1 MALTLTIKQKIY
13 FAFAILLA
21 SALLSALVYQ
31 RLGHN
36 VTKSIQQNTQLIES
50 LVLASQGI
58 EGHIL
63 NAQHLT
69 SQTLTTP
76 VDNLRRRFSS
86 YLNQVQ
92 GIANF
97 MIHNIHSDEDSIY
110 GMSDRAIVF
119 IELIGR
125 IEILAEEIN
134 QEFTALIQQATPVIT
149 VKTLSFAEINA
160 LGNQLQQQLIQQGLK
175 TPNQFA
181 ALSQLGF
188 NLSRSHVELVHYLN
202 QHESRPSQALLVRF
216 EDRLSALKKV
226 PSISQ
231 DTANQLHQQ
240 ALLHMNVHQAKLAL
254 KKNIDETIVNKLD
267 ILLELLEEI
276 SQAVIAYDEKIIE
289 NFQTQKDDWLLS
301 TSMVLALVLII
312 ASWIAWRLVSGFILT
327 INQLKNSLLG
337 LSAGKL
343 AEPIPHKDSKDELGE
358 IARGIQQLK
367 LRLIERNGFELA
379 NGAIK
384 KRMESILINAPVGL
398 IEIDEEGRIVLVNNE
413 IKSLLKFTEPQL
425 LGKKISSML
434 GSDFFEAYEH
444 YLKSS
449 KNPTPNSS
457 QREILVL
464 NLTDSAGTN
473 IKAQVSLCGF
483 ELDQT
488 CYVIASVLN
497 VTPLYQAQEDSIE
510 QKSLLEEIIN
520 DAPEAMII
528 TTPQRIIKI
537 VNPAFC
543 KTFGYLDEEAIGKS
557 TRFLYENTQAYEN
570 AGAIKYNPRSPADH
584 PVLEICYRRKDGS
597 VFLSETVGGA
607 IRDKKN
613 HLIGY
618 MAFVR
623 DISKRKQAENKL
635 EEYRQQI
642 NASNHRLKI
651 ATQSVNMGV
660 WDYDIELEKLHW
672 NEEMFSIFGSDPA
685 TFNQSLAD
693 WAERV
698 HPDDLDSTTQK
709 LNDAIK
715 LKCDFD
721 ADFRIIH
728 PQKGI
733 RHINAHASMS
743 LNTEGE
749 VERIIGVNWDQT
761 DKKLKEA
768 QLKQLALVASSTNN
782 AVIIS
787 DPDGYIK
794 WVNAAFTRITGYE
807 AQEVTGKDL
816 SILLTGKNTAPD
828 TVEYIK
834 EEMAKG
840 HDVHVDILN
849 YNKSGRQYWAAIDIQ
864 PIKDEKG
871 MVSEYIEVQ
880 TDISHKK
887 RDEQNLHDAVAQ
899 AEVLTIA
906 AEQANI
912 AKSEFLANMS
922 HEIRTPMNGVLG
934 MLNLLVRTDQN
945 PQQQRYAQLAHNSA
959 ESLLVLINDI
969 LDFSKIEA
977 GKLELETIDFDLS
990 KMIGEFS
997 ETYAYRVHEKNLEY
1011 IVQLDEN
1018 LPKIVSGDPSRI
1030 RQIITNLCGNA
1041 LKFTSQ
1047 GEIHLIVS
1055 ADDEQHIRF
1064 EITDTGIGIP
1074 KEKTKKLFTK
1084 FTQVDGST
1092 TRQYGG
1098 TGLGLSIS
1106 KQLCHLMGGE
1116 IGIES
1121 TEGKGSRFWFTVNLP
1136 ASKQV
1141 DQVEVPHISLND
1153 TCILVVDDNQTNREV
1168 IGGLLTSWGAQV
1180 DYAALPNIAYDM
1192 LKDNHDKYRLVILDM
1207 QMPEEDGLSLLKR
1220 LRDDLQF
1227 EQTYFLL
1234 MTSVVLDMPPSAIK
1248 AQGLSGILSKPV
1260 INMDLHKAMAIIIDH
1275 GKAFE
1280 ATQGLVTQ
1288 SSLQALKADTN
1299 KLLLVEDNL
1308 INQEVAK
1315 SILEEFGYS
1324 IDTAENGEIAINM
1337 LKQNPPYKA
1346 ILMDCQMPVMDGY
1359 QTTQNIRLGL
1369 AGEDNQKIIIIAM
1382 TANAM
1387 KGDREKC
1394 LDSGMDDY
1402 LTKPLDIL
1410 KLEELLQYWIKGG
1423 EKPEP

>member
-1 MALTLTIKQKIY
+1 MALTLSIKQKIY

-36 VTKSIQQNTQLIES
+36 VTKSVEQNTQLMES

-63 NAQHLT
+63 NAQHLVGQ
-69 SQTLTTP
+69 SLYTP
-76 VDNLRRRFSS
+76 VDTLNRRFSS
-86 YLNQVQ
+86 YLSQVQ

-97 MIHNIHSDEDSIY
+97 MIGTIHSDEDSAY
-110 GMSDRAIVF
+110 GMSERAIIF

-125 IEILAEEIN
+125 IEILA
-134 QEFTALIQQATPVIT
+134 QETELQFTALIQQASPVIK
-149 VKTLSFAEINA
+149 VKALTFDEINTLS
-160 LGNQLQQQLIQQGLK
+160 NQLQLQLIQQGRK
-175 TPNQFA
+175 TPKQFP
-181 ALSQLGF
+181 ALTQLGF
-188 NLSRSHVELVHYLN
+188 NLSLGHLELIHYLH
-202 QHESRPSQALLVRF
+202 QRKSLPSRPFLDRF
-216 EDRLSALKKV
+216 EAQLRALKKV
-226 PSISQ
+226 PGISSG
-231 DTANQLHQQ
+231 TVNQLHQQ
-240 ALLHMNVHQAKLAL
+240 ALLRINIHQAKLTL
-254 KKNIDETIVNKLD
+254 KKHIDETIVKKLH
-267 ILLELLEEI
+267 ILLELLEDL
-276 SQAVIAYDEKIIE
+276 SQAVVGYNEQVINDF
-289 NFQTQKDDWLLS
+289 NTQKNDLLLS
-301 TSMVLALVLII
+301 TSMALALVLIL

-327 INQLKNSLLG
+327 INQLKVALLG

-343 AEPIPHKDSKDELGE
+343 SVPIPHKETQDELGE
-358 IARGIQQLK
+358 IARATQQLK

-398 IEIDEEGRIVLVNNE
+398 IEINDEGVIVLVNNE
-413 IKSLLKFTEPQL
+413 IKTLLKFSESQL
-425 LGKKISSML
+425 LGKEVSSVL
-434 GSDFFEAYEH
+434 GGDFFEAYEN
-444 YLKSS
+444 YLDSS
-449 KNPTPNSS
+449 ENQTPGST
-457 QREILVL
+457 QREMLVL
-464 NLTDSAGTN
+464 NLTDSDGAD

-483 ELDQT
+483 QLEQSR
-488 CYVIASVLN
+488 YVIASVLN
-497 VTPLYQAQEDSIE
+497 VTPLYQAQADSIE
-510 QKSLLEEIIN
+510 QQSLLEEIIN

-528 TTPQRIIKI
+528 TTPERIIKI

-543 KTFGYLDEEAIGKS
+543 KTFGYLSEEVIGKS
-557 TRFLYENTQAYEN
+557 TRFLYENTQAYEDT
-570 AGAIKYNPRSPADH
+570 GAIKYNPQSPTDH
-584 PVLEICYRRKDGS
+584 PILEICYRRKDGT

-607 IRDKKN
+607 IRDKNN

-623 DISKRKQAENKL
+623 DISKRKQSEKKL

-642 NASNHRLKI
+642 NASNHRLRI

-660 WDYDIELEKLHW
+660 WDYDIQTEKLHW

-685 TFNQSLAD
+685 TFKQSLAD
-693 WAERV
+693 WAQRV
-698 HPDDLDSTTQK
+698 HPEDLDSTTQK
-709 LNDAIK
+709 LNDAIEQK
-715 LKCDFD
+715 NDF
-721 ADFRIIH
+721 ATDFRIIH

-743 LNTEGE
+743 LNTAGE

-761 DKKLKEA
+761 DKKQKEA

-787 DPDGYIK
+787 APNGHIK

-807 AQEVTGKDL
+807 AQEVIGKDL
-816 SILLTGKNTAPD
+816 SNLLTGKNTAPD
-828 TVEYIK
+828 TVEYLK
-834 EEMAKG
+834 DEMTKG
-840 HDVHVDILN
+840 NDVHLDIIN
-849 YNKSGRQYWAAIDIQ
+849 YHKSGRQYWASIDIQ
-864 PIKDEKG
+864 SIKDEDGK
-871 MVSEYIEVQ
+871 VSEFIEVQ
-880 TDISHKK
+880 TDITHKK
-887 RDEQNLHDAVAQ
+887 MDEQNLHDAVAQ

-977 GKLELETIDFDLS
+977 GKLELETIDFDLA
-990 KMIGEFS
+990 KMISEFS

-1011 IVQLDEN
+1011 IVQLDDN

-1041 LKFTSQ
+1041 LKFTSE

-1055 ADDEQHIRF
+1055 PVEQQHIRF

-1074 KEKTKKLFTK
+1074 KEKTQKLFGK

-1136 ASKQV
+1136 TSQKI

-1168 IGGLLTSWGAQV
+1168 IGSLLTSWGAGV
-1180 DYAALPNIAYDM
+1180 DYAALPNIAYNM
-1192 LKDNHDKYRLVILDM
+1192 LKDNKDKYRLVILDM

-1220 LRDDLQF
+1220 LQDNLQF
-1227 EQTYFLL
+1227 KQTYFLL
-1234 MTSVVLDMPPSAIK
+1234 MTSVVLDMPPAAIK
-1248 AQGLSGILSKPV
+1248 ALGLSGILNKPV
-1260 INMDLHKAMAIIIDH
+1260 INMDLHKALAIIIDH

-1280 ATQGLVTQ
+1280 ETQGLVTQ
-1288 SSLQALKADTN
+1288 SSLQALKADAN

-1337 LKQNPPYKA
+1337 LKKNPPYGA

-1423 EKPEP
+1423 EKPAE

>member
-1 MALTLTIKQKIY
+1 MALTLSIKQKIY

-21 SALLSALVYQ
+21 SAVLSALVYQ

-36 VTKSIQQNTQLIES
+36 VTKSVQQNTQLIES

-58 EGHIL
+58 EGHII

-69 SQTLTTP
+69 SQALTTP
-76 VDNLRRRFSS
+76 VDTLNRRFSS

-97 MIHNIHSDEDSIY
+97 MIHNIHSDEESTY
-110 GMSDRAIVF
+110 GMSDRALIF

-125 IEILAEEIN
+125 IEILALEIE
-134 QEFTALIQQATPVIT
+134 QQFTALVQQAAPIIN
-149 VKTLSFAEINA
+149 VKTLTFAEINA
-160 LGNQLQQQLIQQGLK
+160 LSHLLQQQLLQLGRNN
-175 TPNQFA
+175 PNQFP

-188 NLSRSHVELVHYLN
+188 NLSDSHLELIHYLH
-202 QHESRPSQALLVRF
+202 QQESLPSRKLLERF
-216 EDRLSALKKV
+216 EGRLRALKKV
-226 PSISQ
+226 PGISQ

-254 KKNIDETIVNKLD
+254 KKNIDETIVNKLH
-267 ILLELLEEI
+267 ILLELLEDI
-276 SQAVIAYDEKIIE
+276 SQAVIAYDERIIE
-289 NFQTQKDDWLLS
+289 DFKTQKDDWLLN
-301 TSMVLALVLII
+301 TSMALALVLIV
-312 ASWIAWRLVSGFILT
+312 ASWLAWRLVSGFIQT
-327 INQLKNSLLG
+327 INQLKISLLG
-337 LSAGKL
+337 LTAGTL
-343 AEPIPHKDSKDELGE
+343 AVAIPHKDSKDELGD
-358 IARGIQQLK
+358 IARAIQQLK

-398 IEIDEEGRIVLVNNE
+398 IEIDSEGVIVLVNNE
-413 IKSLLKFTEPQL
+413 IKALLKYTGPQL
-425 LGKKISSML
+425 LGKKVSTILS
-434 GSDFFEAYEH
+434 GDFYEAYEN
-444 YLKSS
+444 YLGTDKSQPS
-449 KNPTPNSS
+449 NSA
-457 QREILVL
+457 QREMLVL
-464 NLTDSAGTN
+464 NLIDSFGTSL
-473 IKAQVSLCGF
+473 KAQVSLYGF

-488 CYVIASVLN
+488 HYVIASVLN
-497 VTPLYQAQEDSIE
+497 VTPLYQAQADSIE

-528 TTPQRIIKI
+528 TTPERIIKI

-557 TRFLYENTQAYEN
+557 THFLYENTQAYED
-570 AGAIKYNPRSPADH
+570 AGAIKYNPRSSADH
-584 PVLEICYRRKDGS
+584 PVLEICYRKKDGT

-607 IRDKKN
+607 IRDKNN

-660 WDYDIELEKLHW
+660 WDYDIQTEKLHW
-672 NEEMFSIFGSDPA
+672 NDEMFSIFGNDKD
-685 TFNQSLAD
+685 TFKQSLAD
-693 WAERV
+693 WAESV
-698 HPDDLDSTTQK
+698 HPDDLKITTNK
-709 LNDAIK
+709 LNEAIEK
-715 LKCDFD
+715 KCDFSS
-721 ADFRIIH
+721 DFRIIH

-743 LNTEGE
+743 LNKAGD

-761 DKKLKEA
+761 EQKDKEA

-787 DPDGYIK
+787 DPKGHIK
-794 WVNAAFTRITGYE
+794 WVNEAFTRITGYQ
-807 AQEVTGKDL
+807 AQEVIGKDL
-816 SILLTGKNTAPD
+816 SRLLTGKNTAPE
-828 TVEYIK
+828 TVEYLS
-834 EEMAKG
+834 EELAKG
-840 HDVHVDILN
+840 NDVHAEIIN
-849 YNKSGRQYWAAIDIQ
+849 YNKNGLHYWVSVDIQ
-864 PIKDEKG
+864 AIKDENG
-871 MVSEYIEVQ
+871 NISEYIEVQ
-880 TDISHKK
+880 TDITHKK
-887 RDEQNLHDAVAQ
+887 LDEQNLHDAVAQ

-990 KMIGEFS
+990 KMISEFS

-1011 IVQLDEN
+1011 IVQLDEA

-1047 GEIHLIVS
+1047 GEIRLIVS
-1055 ADDEQHIRF
+1055 AVDEQIIRF

-1074 KEKTKKLFTK
+1074 KEKTQKLFGK

-1121 TEGKGSRFWFTVNLP
+1121 TEGKGSTFWFTVNLP
-1136 ASKQV
+1136 VSQKV
-1141 DQVEVPHISLND
+1141 DQVEVPHVSLND
-1153 TCILVVDDNQTNREV
+1153 ICILVVDDNQTNREV
-1168 IGGLLTSWGAQV
+1168 IGGLLTSWGASV
-1180 DYAALPNIAYDM
+1180 DYAALPNIAYNM
-1192 LKDNHDKYRLVILDM
+1192 LKNNKDKYRLVILDM

-1220 LRDDLQF
+1220 LQDNVQF

-1234 MTSVVLDMPPSAIK
+1234 MTSVVLDMPPQAIK
-1248 AQGLSGILSKPV
+1248 ALGLSGILNKPV
-1260 INMDLHKAMAIIIDH
+1260 INMDLHKALAIIIDH

-1280 ATQGLVTQ
+1280 ETHGLVTQ
-1288 SSLQALKADTN
+1288 TSLQALKADTN

-1337 LKQNPPYKA
+1337 LKQNPPYGA

-1359 QTTQNIRLGL
+1359 QTTRNIRQGM

-1394 LDSGMDDY
+1394 LDCGMDDY
-1402 LTKPLDIL
+1402 LTKPLNIL
-1410 KLEELLQYWIKGG
+1410 KLEEVLQHWIKGG
-1423 EKPEP
+1423 EKPSQ